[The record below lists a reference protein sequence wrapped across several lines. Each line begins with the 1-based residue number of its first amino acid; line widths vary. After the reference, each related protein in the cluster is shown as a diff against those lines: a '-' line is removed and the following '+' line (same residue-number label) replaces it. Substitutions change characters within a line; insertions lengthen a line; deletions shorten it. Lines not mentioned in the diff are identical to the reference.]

1 MKLLAA
7 AMGAGLAVLAAFS
20 SQAIAQQRPDDFAAA
35 CIKRGVRESACQ
47 CQAKIARGSLNAAER
62 RAAIAGMTGGQ
73 AAIQREIARMGQA
86 KAKAFAAKM
95 QQLGQRA
102 KAQCA

>member
-1 MKLLAA
+1 MRILAA
-7 AMGAGLAVLAAFS
+7 AFGAGLVAVVAFS
-20 SQAIAQQRPDDFAAA
+20 PAATAQQRPDDFAAA

-47 CQAKIARGSLNAAER
+47 CQAKIARSSLNAQER

-73 AAIQREIARMGQA
+73 AAIQREITRMGEA